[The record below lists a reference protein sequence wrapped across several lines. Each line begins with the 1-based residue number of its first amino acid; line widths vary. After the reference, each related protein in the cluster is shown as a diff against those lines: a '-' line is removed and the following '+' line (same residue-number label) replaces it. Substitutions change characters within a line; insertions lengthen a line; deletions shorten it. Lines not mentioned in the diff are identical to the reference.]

1 MINTDRVAMNR
12 FDHAH
17 DKLIVF
23 DKILI
28 ILITYI
34 YDYNYVIM
42 KHFMTKNL
50 SMSMPNAHVY
60 FICGA

>member
-1 MINTDRVAMNR
+1 M
-12 FDHAH
+12 
-17 DKLIVF
+17 
-23 DKILI
+23 
-28 ILITYI
+28 ITYI

-42 KHFMTKNL
+42 KHFMTPNL